1 MSNPNQYRGR
11 AIDLL
16 AICASNP
23 GETIYA
29 ANRYLFSGT
38 SGFSA
43 KKLAIKAADYVIDQ
57 YAPETFSGWTTKQF
71 QKFYADCYAEAQC
84 LLIEGWKPQSN
95 VDSALWVL

>member
-29 ANRYLFSGT
+29 ANRYVFSGT
-38 SGFSA
+38 SGFNA
-43 KKLAIKAADYVIDQ
+43 KKLALAAADYVIDQ
-57 YAPETFSGWTTKQF
+57 YPSDTFTNWTPEDF
-71 QKFYADCYAEAQC
+71 QEFYAECYAEAQC
-84 LLIEGWKPQSN
+84 MIIEGWKPGSGR
-95 VDSALWVL
+95 DTLWVL